1 MLCTEGA
8 DEVQLIE
15 ASHDSHYQLGTVL
28 CDKYKLLEELG
39 AGGFGRVY
47 LAQHVHLGT
56 KVALKVGHSK
66 DNPSALVKEA
76 RLAAGLSSPHSVRI
90 FDVDKAADGRPYIV
104 MEYLQGCTLREY
116 LAQKGHVSPAMTV
129 RWGLEI
135 CAALSEAH
143 LRGLIHRDIKPSN
156 LFLVPTWTGQ
166 LHVKLVDFGLAK
178 TLDNN
183 EDSATDSGVVAG
195 TPAYMAPERLRSN
208 ETTAATDIWSLGVV
222 LFEMLTRT
230 TPFEGRTN
238 TAMLAA
244 IIADPPRSPGDLR
257 PGLPANLEAVIIRCL
272 RKCPNERYTTVE
284 RVAEA
289 LSACLE
295 DAPYDV
301 AAATSVRPLEQPRG
315 SDMTASIPSHPRRG
329 SALRPALATAAVG
342 LGVAWFIVQGVMAAQ
357 YSEGKGQAG
366 DGARASRSQLP
377 PAAHAASAGAP
388 PAASRSL
395 SSPDS
400 PPAGRRAAAGANVY
414 PGTAFPSTT
423 PDSTRTPTALS
434 DADHTSLPP
443 ALVTAKPS
451 AHQNDRTRSQRAR
464 QLTPARSSPAP
475 SAPQSSTPNGLIMR
489 PDF

>member
-1 MLCTEGA
+1 M
-8 DEVQLIE
+8 QPIE
-15 ASHDSHYQLGTVL
+15 ASHDSQYQLDSLL
-28 CDKYKLLEELG
+28 CGKYRLLEELG

-66 DNPSALVKEA
+66 GNPSALVKEA

-104 MEYLQGCTLREY
+104 MEYLQGCTLRDY
-116 LAQKGHVSPAMTV
+116 LAHEGHVSPAVTI

-135 CAALSEAH
+135 CAALGEAH
-143 LRGLIHRDIKPSN
+143 VRGLIHRDIKPSN

-178 TLDNN
+178 TLDNT

-244 IIADPPRSPGDLR
+244 IIADPPRSPSEFR
-257 PGLPANLEAVIIRCL
+257 PDLPANLEAVVIRCL
-272 RKCPNERYTTVE
+272 RKCPSERYATVE

-289 LSACLE
+289 LAACLE
-295 DAPYDV
+295 DAPYEV
-301 AAATSVRPLEQPRG
+301 AAATSVRPVEPPRE
-315 SDMTASIPSHPRRG
+315 SEATASLSFHPRRN
-329 SALRPALATAAVG
+329 SAVRPALATAAIG
-342 LGVAWFIVQGVMAAQ
+342 LGVAWFIVQGVMSAQ
-357 YSEGKGQAG
+357 YSERLGQST
-366 DGARASRSQLP
+366 DGVRIPRSQLP
-377 PAAHAASAGAP
+377 SAASG
-388 PAASRSL
+388 
-395 SSPDS
+395 SSAES
-400 PPAGRRAAAGANVY
+400 RAAASKTLTSPGSTQVDRSSTPDAPVSPAAVFLSPTSNSAA
-414 PGTAFPSTT
+414 PGTALPS
-423 PDSTRTPTALS
+423 
-434 DADHTSLPP
+434 
-443 ALVTAKPS
+443 S
-451 AHQNDRTRSQRAR
+451 AHPSLLRSNVPPRPRLRHNNTTASQGALERAPYR
-464 QLTPARSSPAP
+464 PGTAP
-475 SAPQSSTPNGLIMR
+475 SAPSPSTPNGLIMQ